1 MYKLFFKRLLDII
14 LSMTGF
20 IVLLPVFIIV
30 SIALAIA
37 NQGAIFFLQ
46 KRPGKNEKIFG
57 IIKFKSMNDKKDANG
72 NLLSNAERL
81 TKAGKFIRKTSIDEI
96 PQLLN
101 VIKGDMSLVG
111 PRPLKIDYLKI
122 YSEEQNKRHLVKP
135 GVTGWAQVNGRN
147 AISHTKKF
155 ELDVWYVNNM
165 SFMLDLKILYLT
177 VLKVIKKDGVGE
189 KGIEIN
195 APFDGTN

>member
-1 MYKLFFKRLLDII
+1 MYKSFFKRVIDI
-14 LSMTGF
+14 LFSLTGF
-20 IVLLPVFIIV
+20 LLLLPIFIIV
-30 SIALAIA
+30 SLALFVA
-37 NQGAIFFLQ
+37 NQGSIFFFQ
-46 KRPGKNEKIFG
+46 KRPGKNEEIFS

-72 NLLSNAERL
+72 NLLSNEVRL
-81 TKAGKFIRKTSIDEI
+81 TKAGKFIRKTSLDEI

-101 VIKGDMSLVG
+101 VLKGDMSLVG
-111 PRPLKIDYLKI
+111 PRPLKIDYLDI
-122 YSEEQNKRHLVKP
+122 YSEEQKKRHNVRP

-155 ELDVWYVNNM
+155 ELDVWYVNKV
-165 SFMLDLKILYLT
+165 SFLLDIKILYLT

-189 KGIEIN
+189 MGIEIN

>member
-1 MYKLFFKRLLDII
+1 MYKSFFKRLIDVILSLFGFII
-14 LSMTGF
+14 LLPIFLIS
-20 IVLLPVFIIV
+20 LLFLLFSNRGSVF
-30 SIALAIA
+30 
-37 NQGAIFFLQ
+37 FFQ
-46 KRPGKNEKIFG
+46 KRPGKNEKIFS
-57 IIKFKSMNDKKDANG
+57 IIKFKSMNDKKDKDG
-72 NLLSNAERL
+72 NLLPNAERL
-81 TKAGKFIRKTSIDEI
+81 TKIGKFIRKSSIDEI

-111 PRPLKIDYLKI
+111 PRPLKIDYLDI
-122 YSEEQNKRHLVKP
+122 YSKEQKRRHIVKP

-147 AISHTKKF
+147 AISHTRKF
-155 ELDVWYVNNM
+155 KLDVWYVDNI
-165 SFMLDLKILYLT
+165 SFLLDLKILYLT

>member
-1 MYKLFFKRLLDII
+1 MYKLFLKRLLDII